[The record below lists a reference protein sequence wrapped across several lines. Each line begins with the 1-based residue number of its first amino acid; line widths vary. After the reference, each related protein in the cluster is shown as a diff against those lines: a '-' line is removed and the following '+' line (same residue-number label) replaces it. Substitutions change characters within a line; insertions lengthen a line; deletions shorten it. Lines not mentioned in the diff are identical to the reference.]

1 MTRPAVDLLRELSAL
16 KQRTVEIERELGLG
30 PAENAAAP
38 PSIPAHEDLARKLEE
53 AEAHRLLRGSLKKAL
68 AEWHRTF
75 DAVDWPMV
83 VLDGE
88 GVVLRLN
95 RAAQRLAARPVEHLQ
110 CQRLTDLDLPAPWP
124 QAAEFLRTV
133 LRDPTAISTRIEDPD
148 TGRAWGLSITPD
160 DTEPAENARVVL
172 VLRHLAA

>member
-30 PAENAAAP
+30 PADNASAL
-38 PSIPAHEDLARKLEE
+38 PSIPSHEDIVRRLEE

-75 DAVDWPMV
+75 DAVDWPIV

-88 GVVLRLN
+88 GVLLRLN
-95 RAAQRLAARPVEHLQ
+95 AAAQRLAAHPLEHLQ
-110 CQRLTDLDLPAPWP
+110 CQRLADLDLPAPWP
-124 QAAEFLRTV
+124 QAADFLKTV
-133 LRDPTAISTRIEDPD
+133 LRDPTAISTRVEDPD
-148 TGRAWGLSITPD
+148 TGRSWDLSISPD
-160 DTEPAENARVVL
+160 DTEPVEQARVIL
-172 VLRHLAA
+172 VLRSLAG